1 MFKNFAI
8 ACLVALSASLGYLH
22 YQQAHELRWA
32 EWNLF
37 QEEATSFQLMMN
49 GFCRMDDPGTM
60 KEFCDASKAGRR
72 EYLKWYSK
80 QMNQPI
86 PDFPA

>member
-1 MFKNFAI
+1 MKI
-8 ACLVALSASLGYLH
+8 LSAILGALLIFVTYVCL
-22 YQQAHELRWA
+22 QQAHELRWA
-32 EWNLF
+32 KWNLF